1 MYVPT
6 YYVKYIGTKIYIKF
20 TEMGNGN
27 FCSSSIY
34 PYYIIY
40 IAIMMPHFSVECIV
54 KYFMYV
60 IGYRYSASVKWK

>member
-27 FCSSSIY
+27 FCSSSI
-34 PYYIIY
+34 I
-40 IAIMMPHFSVECIV
+40 HFT
-54 KYFMYV
+54 YTLL
-60 IGYRYSASVKWK
+60 